1 MHRRVLCF
9 QALCHLT
16 DVDLA
21 LDSLRIILIKVL
33 ALRLPLIPKGE

>member
-16 DVDLA
+16 EVDLA
-21 LDSLRIILIKVL
+21 LDFLRVVLFKVS
-33 ALRLPLIPKGE
+33 ALRLPLIPKGD